1 MNPLQSLDR
10 IPAFHHVVRWLRL
23 RPLAAWFLGKFPRQR
38 TLPGSGARYR
48 VRHLETLL
56 LSEEIFRRNVYLKAI
71 DPARVTHFVDLGC
84 NVGLFSVLLVHLT
97 NRRDLCG
104 LTVDANPAMIEESR
118 WNLAANHLTHVH
130 PIHGLVGSETGRAEA
145 EFYLLPSNLGSSQF
159 PVYEPGKPPKGAWRK
174 TSAPCLDLE
183 AVWKKHFGDARCHV
197 IKIDI
202 EGSEKALFHTDRE
215 FFRRVDTII
224 LEWHKWIVRR
234 EDLDATLR
242 EQSFRLVEIL
252 EDIETSGIAWY
263 ARN

>member
-1 MNPLQSLDR
+1 MS
-10 IPAFHHVVRWLRL
+10 
-23 RPLAAWFLGKFPRQR
+23 
-38 TLPGSGARYR
+38 
-48 VRHLETLL
+48 
-56 LSEEIFRRNVYLKAI
+56 
-71 DPARVTHFVDLGC
+71 
-84 NVGLFSVLLVHLT
+84 VGL
-97 NRRDLCG
+97 D
-104 LTVDANPAMIEESR
+104 
-118 WNLAANHLTHVH
+118 
-130 PIHGLVGSETGRAEA
+130 
-145 EFYLLPSNLGSSQF
+145 LGSSQF

-174 TSAPCLDLE
+174 TSAPRLDLE

-242 EQSFRLVEIL
+242 EQSFRLVEII
-252 EDIETSGIAWY
+252 EDLETSGIAWY